1 MSNEPICNVSTD
13 LTPLLI
19 PLDDLL
25 PLPQNP
31 RKGNIDA
38 IAASYREFGQQ
49 KPIVIRPNGDGSAT
63 VIAGNH
69 QTEAA
74 RRLGWTHIAAV
85 KMDADDSRAIAFAL
99 ADNRTNELGYSDPEM
114 LNNLLDDITEFY
126 PDLLEDLGW
135 DDFELAALGE
145 QATRLERSGDT
156 GYIPPV
162 IISPLQANEADLSG
176 MAVDNSD
183 QGPRIVPSAN
193 VDSRSVAALGS
204 TSIGASGS
212 SKALVQYT
220 VVFDNSDQQEK
231 WYRFMRWLRSD
242 PAIDGDTFGAKLIN
256 FIDAHADY

>member
-1 MSNEPICNVSTD
+1 MSQSPICKVSSD
-13 LTPLLI
+13 LSGLLVD
-19 PLDDLL
+19 LADLL

-49 KPIVIRPNGDGSAT
+49 KPIVIRPNDDGTST
-63 VIAGNH
+63 IIAGNH
-69 QTEAA
+69 QAEAA
-74 RRLGWTHIAAV
+74 RLLGWTHIAVV
-85 KMDADDSRAIAFAL
+85 KMEADDARAIAFAL
-99 ADNRTNELGYSDPEM
+99 ADNRTNELGHSDPEL
-114 LNNLLDDITEFY
+114 LNVLLDDITDYY
-126 PDLLEDLGW
+126 PDLLEGLGW

-145 QATRLERSGDT
+145 QATRLERST
-156 GYIPPV
+156 ESGYVPPV
-162 IISPLQANEADLSG
+162 IISPMEETDPDLSG

-183 QGPRIVPSAN
+183 QGPRIVPSAP

-212 SKALVQYT
+212 TKALVQYT